1 MQYKQQRPSCVSR
14 PKGPIPSDTTLTQSD
29 PELGGRM
36 RIKLALAV
44 SLAVLTL
51 AQLASASTLYGIE
64 YSSGTGFYNVNQTT
78 GAISLIGN
86 TGNPA
91 TGDLTSNLTNTIWA
105 PDMANDALLT
115 INPATGAVS
124 SSVAIMAATGAP
136 VPIVSLAWD
145 PVTSVLYG
153 NTSVGFGNTTND
165 ALYSIDPTTGN
176 ATFLGVIGYNTVY
189 ALGFNGG
196 GTLYGISQTSNE
208 LITIDTGSGAG
219 TGVAGVGL
227 SAVYDLAFRPGD
239 DTMFVADSG
248 TSSLYT
254 MDPTTGA
261 ATLVGSYG
269 SPTNVVG
276 LAFLGVPEPSSLMLL
291 GTGLIGLTGALR
303 RKLRR

>member
-1 MQYKQQRPSCVSR
+1 MK
-14 PKGPIPSDTTLTQSD
+14 
-29 PELGGRM
+29 
-36 RIKLALAV
+36 IKLALAV

-64 YSSGTGFYNVNQTT
+64 YSSGTGFYGVNQTT

-86 TGNPA
+86 TGNTA

-115 INPATGAVS
+115 VNPATGAITTS
-124 SSVAIMAATGAP
+124 IPIMAATGAP
-136 VPIVSLAWD
+136 IPIVSLAWD
-145 PVTSVLYG
+145 PVTGVLYG

-165 ALYSIDPTTGN
+165 ALFSINATTGAAN
-176 ATFLGVIGYNTVY
+176 FLGVIGYNNVY
-189 ALGFNGG
+189 ALGFNNN
-196 GTLYGISQTSNE
+196 GTLYGISQASNE
-208 LITIDTGSGAG
+208 LLTIDTTTGVG

-227 SAVYDLAFRPGD
+227 ADVYDLAFRPED

-248 TSSLYT
+248 TESLYT
-254 MDPTTGA
+254 MDPSTGA
-261 ATLVGSYG
+261 TTLVGPYG
-269 SPTNVVG
+269 SSTNVVG
-276 LAFLGVPEPSSLMLL
+276 LAFLSTPEPSSLMLL